1 MKLHV
6 KRIESPFVFEV
17 SNEKGAKVIID
28 ASPEIGGK
36 NKGLTPMQ
44 LLAGSLAGCMSID
57 VISILNKQK
66 IEPNYFAIEIQA
78 TKKEGQPSPFEN
90 IKLIFIVNKEVPHD
104 KLEKAIILSKEKYC
118 SVYFSLNE
126 EIEINYTIEC
136 LEQ

>member
-44 LLAGSLAGCMSID
+44 HLAGSLAGCMSID

-66 IEPNYFAIEIQA
+66 IEPSYFAIEIQA

-90 IKLIFIVNKEVPHD
+90 IKLIFKVNKEVPHD

>member
-66 IEPNYFAIEIQA
+66 IEPSYFAIEIQA

-90 IKLIFIVNKEVPHD
+90 IKLIFKVNKEVPHD

-136 LEQ
+136 REQ

>member
-6 KRIESPFVFEV
+6 KRIESPYVFEV
-17 SNEKGAKVIID
+17 NNEKGAKVIID

-36 NKGLTPMQ
+36 NQGLTPMQ

-57 VISILNKQK
+57 VISILSKQK
-66 IEPNYFAIEIQA
+66 IEPSYFAIEIQA

-90 IKLIFIVNKEVPHD
+90 IKLIFKVDKEVPHD

-118 SVYFSLNE
+118 SVYFSLNK
-126 EIEINYTIEC
+126 EIEITYIIEY
-136 LEQ
+136 LN

>member
-6 KRIESPFVFEV
+6 KRIESPYVFEV
-17 SNEKGAKVIID
+17 NNEKGAKVIID

-36 NKGLTPMQ
+36 NQGLTPMQ

-66 IEPNYFAIEIQA
+66 IEPSYFAIEIQA

-118 SVYFSLNE
+118 SVYFSLNK
-126 EIEINYTIEC
+126 EIEITYIIEY
-136 LEQ
+136 LN

>member
-6 KRIESPFVFEV
+6 ERIESPFVFEV
-17 SNEKGAKVIID
+17 NNEKGAKVIID
-28 ASPEIGGK
+28 ASAEIGGK
-36 NKGLTPMQ
+36 NQGLTPMQ

-90 IKLIFIVNKEVPHD
+90 IKIIFIVNKEVPHD

-136 LEQ
+136 REQ

>member
-6 KRIESPFVFEV
+6 KRIESPYVFEIK
-17 SNEKGAKVIID
+17 NESGATAVVD
-28 ASPEIGGK
+28 ATTTIGGK

-57 VISILNKQK
+57 VISILTKQK
-66 IEPNYFAIEIQA
+66 IEPSYFAIEIQA

-118 SVYFSLNE
+118 SVYFSLNK
-126 EIEINYTIEC
+126 EIEITYIIEY
-136 LEQ
+136 LN

>member
-6 KRIESPFVFEV
+6 KRIESPYVFEIK
-17 SNEKGAKVIID
+17 NENGAKVIID

-36 NKGLTPMQ
+36 NQGLTPMQ

-66 IEPNYFAIEIQA
+66 IEPSYFAIEIQA

-118 SVYFSLNE
+118 SVYFSLNK
-126 EIEINYTIEC
+126 EIEITYIIEY
-136 LEQ
+136 LN

>member
-44 LLAGSLAGCMSID
+44 HLAGSLAGCMSID
-57 VISILNKQK
+57 VISILKKQK
-66 IEPNYFAIEIQA
+66 IEPSYFAIEIQA

-90 IKLIFIVNKEVPHD
+90 IKLIFKVNKEVPHD

-118 SVYFSLNE
+118 SVYFSLNK
-126 EIEINYTIEC
+126 EIDITYIIEY
-136 LEQ
+136 LD

>member
-1 MKLHV
+1 FERK
-6 KRIESPFVFEV
+6 ESPFVFEIT
-17 SNEKGAKVIID
+17 NENGATALVD
-28 ASPEIGGK
+28 ATPNIGGK

-66 IEPNYFAIEIQA
+66 IDPSYFAIEIQA

-90 IKLIFIVNKEVPHD
+90 IHLLFKVDTNVPKE

-118 SVYFSLNE
+118 SVFFSLNPE
-126 EIEINYTIEC
+126 IQVSYEIEVID
-136 LEQ
+136 

>member
-6 KRIESPFVFEV
+6 ERIESPFVFEV
-17 SNEKGAKVIID
+17 NNEKGAKVIID

-36 NKGLTPMQ
+36 NQGLTPMQ

-66 IEPNYFAIEIQA
+66 IEPSYFAIEIQA

-90 IKLIFIVNKEVPHD
+90 IKLIFIVDKEVPHD
-104 KLEKAIILSKEKYC
+104 KLEKAIVLSKEKYC

>member
-1 MKLHV
+1 MKLYV
-6 KRIESPFVFEV
+6 ERIESPFVFEV
-17 SNEKGAKVIID
+17 NNEKGAKVIID

-36 NKGLTPMQ
+36 NQGLTPMQ

-66 IEPNYFAIEIQA
+66 IEPSYFAIEIQA

-90 IKLIFIVNKEVPHD
+90 IKLIFIVDKEVPHD

-136 LEQ
+136 REQ

>member
-1 MKLHV
+1 MKLYV
-6 KRIESPFVFEV
+6 ERIESPFVFEV
-17 SNEKGAKVIID
+17 NNEKGAKVIID

-36 NKGLTPMQ
+36 NQGLTPMQ

-66 IEPNYFAIEIQA
+66 IEPSYFAIEIQA

-90 IKLIFIVNKEVPHD
+90 IKLIFIVDKEVPHD
-104 KLEKAIILSKEKYC
+104 KLEKAIVLSKEKYC
-118 SVYFSLNE
+118 SVYFSLKK

>member
-66 IEPNYFAIEIQA
+66 IEPSYFAIEIQA

-136 LEQ
+136 REQ

>member
-1 MKLHV
+1 MKLYV
-6 KRIESPFVFEV
+6 ERIESPFVFEV
-17 SNEKGAKVIID
+17 NNEKGAKVIID

-36 NKGLTPMQ
+36 NQGLTPMQ

-66 IEPNYFAIEIQA
+66 IEPSYFAIEIQA

-90 IKLIFIVNKEVPHD
+90 IKLIFIVDKEVPHD
-104 KLEKAIILSKEKYC
+104 KLEKAIVLSKEKYC
-118 SVYFSLNE
+118 SVYFSLNK

>member
-1 MKLHV
+1 MKLHFER
-6 KRIESPFVFEV
+6 KESPFVFEIT
-17 SNEKGAKVIID
+17 NENGATALVD
-28 ASPEIGGK
+28 ATPNIGGK

-66 IEPNYFAIEIQA
+66 IEPSYFAMEIQA

-90 IKLIFIVNKEVPHD
+90 IHLLFKVDTNVPKE

-118 SVYFSLNE
+118 SVFFSLNKDIGVSY
-126 EIEINYTIEC
+126 EIEVID
-136 LEQ
+136 